1 MESSSAFPRTQQN
14 KNGWLA
20 LKYSASKSCMANM
33 ANVRYIGGLKF
44 RATESFGGL
53 CPFQNVITM
62 NYCSLKAKFQLK
74 AFTFSADIIK

>member
-1 MESSSAFPRTQQN
+1 
-14 KNGWLA
+14 
-20 LKYSASKSCMANM
+20 MANM
-33 ANVRYIGGLKF
+33 ANMRYIGGLKF